1 MQSFSMIIY
10 MSQPHMSL
18 NYPMISNGEG
28 QATAPTNKLPVC
40 LAVSIS
46 DHLTLD
52 KVLLAI
58 AGSKQHW
65 LLSLSTMDELKISF

>member
-1 MQSFSMIIY
+1 
-10 MSQPHMSL
+10 MSL

-58 AGSKQHW
+58 AGSKQH
-65 LLSLSTMDELKISF
+65 